1 MRKFYNI
8 MRQKTL
14 LFFIDLSVALTSSAQ
29 LLPQGSISSVISAY
43 RFYKDIGSMSIS
55 APTVVE
61 IPFADE
67 FIERFDFAVLDKT
80 ANSFDPHFFKQ
91 EILTNEIPISAS
103 ANPNN
108 GSASRMN
115 DNDTHTYADFPLPD
129 NAQGNAQITL
139 LSAQPIISS
148 ALTVLLDTNVALPS
162 FVEIRAMVGGQN
174 RIVVAHQRMEQQ
186 TIRFPQT
193 VSNEWIITFT
203 FGQPLRIS
211 ELRLVQD
218 NAKKSSTRAIRFLAQ
233 PTHLYRIYFDP
244 DRSAIVPVG
253 EAGNLVSAKD
263 ILKISAVSS
272 QNNPN
277 YIIADVDGDGV
288 PDVHDNCVSFANL
301 EQQDINNNGRGDI
314 CDDFDQ
320 DGLINLKDNCINNPN
335 RDQKDTDGDG
345 NGDACDTQESRITER
360 HAWIPWVG
368 IGFAA
373 LVLITLLA
381 LTARSTR
388 ITGQDGNS

>member
-1 MRKFYNI
+1 MKRNI
-8 MRQKTL
+8 L
-14 LFFIDLSVALTSSAQ
+14 FLFFIIFGAALTAGAQ
-29 LLPQGSISSVISAY
+29 ELPQNSISSVVSAY
-43 RFYKDIGSMSIS
+43 RFYKDIGSISIS
-55 APTVVE
+55 APTVME

-80 ANSFDPHFFKQ
+80 ANSFEPHFFKQ
-91 EILTNEIPISAS
+91 EILTNEIPLSVS

-115 DNDTHTYADFPLPD
+115 DNDIRTYADFPLRD
-129 NAQGNAQITL
+129 NAQGSAQITL

-148 ALTVLLDTNVALPS
+148 VLTVLLDTNVALPS
-162 FVEIRAMVGGQN
+162 FVEIRATVGGQN
-174 RIVVAHQRMEQQ
+174 RIVVARQRMEQQ

-193 VSNEWIITFT
+193 VSNEWTITFI

-233 PTHLYRIYFDP
+233 PAHLYRIYFDP
-244 DRSAIVPVG
+244 DRSAIAPVG

-263 ILKISAVSS
+263 VLKISAVAS

-277 YIIADVDGDGV
+277 YIIADIDGDSV
-288 PDVHDNCVSFANL
+288 PDIHDNCVSIINL
-301 EQQDINNNGRGDI
+301 DQRDINNNGRGDV

-320 DGLINLKDNCINNPN
+320 DGLINSKDNCPDNPN

-345 NGDACDTQESRITER
+345 MGDVCDKEESRITER

-381 LTARSTR
+381 LTAKSTR
-388 ITGQDGNS
+388 ITGKDGNS